1 MRADRNLANALM
13 ANNIS
18 QRRDKQANQQNKE
31 RAEENQKELEER
43 LKQGRQDVL
52 ISKNIKHLK
61 EAE

>member
-1 MRADRNLANALM
+1 MRADRNLANALT

-31 RAEENQKELEER
+31 LAEENQKELEER

>member
-1 MRADRNLANALM
+1 MRADRNLANALT

-18 QRRDKQANQQNKE
+18 QRRDKQANQQNRE
-31 RAEENQKELEER
+31 LAEENQKELEER

>member
-1 MRADRNLANALM
+1 MRADRNLANALT